1 MRRILSLVLMILT
14 TTAFSLARSRI
25 GDWQAVR
32 EDIPHGWGIEVVMS
46 MTFPCLFDRA
56 TADELICT
64 PIQRAR
70 SDSDA
75 GSIHLRRDRVR
86 EIRVEKR
93 DGANLL
99 AGAVGGG
106 GLGSVLGALLVAGAR
121 GPSAYMFG
129 LGGASIGAR
138 SGRNLHIL
146 HGKVIYRRPEIGKSE
161 IHIPS
166 TTKTDE
172 PQTSY
177 SSTQTI
183 SRIAP

>member
-14 TTAFSLARSRI
+14 TTAFSLARSPI

-32 EDIPHGWGIEVVMS
+32 EDIPHGWGIEVVTS